1 MVTATAPHTTSAMR
15 ILEDDLMSDNS
26 PLRGSGVTAR
36 PTSVAPM
43 ESGLHRGVNRL
54 DPRRETI
61 DRWSAALARGDDA
74 EVDRLVR
81 QSRIDRVWVAAS
93 GQLGTMLG

>member
-1 MVTATAPHTTSAMR
+1 MVTATAPHTTSAVR
-15 ILEDDLMSDNS
+15 IPENDLMSDNS
-26 PLRGSGVTAR
+26 PLRGSGVAAR
-36 PTSVAPM
+36 ATSVAPM
-43 ESGLHRGVNRL
+43 ESGLDRGVNRL
-54 DPRRETI
+54 DPRRDTI